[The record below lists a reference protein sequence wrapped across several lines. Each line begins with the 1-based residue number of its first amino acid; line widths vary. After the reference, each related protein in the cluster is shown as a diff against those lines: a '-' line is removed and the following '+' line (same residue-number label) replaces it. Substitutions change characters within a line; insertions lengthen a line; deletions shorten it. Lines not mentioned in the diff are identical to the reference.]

1 MQTRKIGLML
11 VLSIFT
17 CIGSFGQLLNPK
29 AFRLPSIIRGM
40 SNYSWKIYLMTDGGL
55 YYWNKK
61 VPDLDKGAYV
71 CSPLG
76 NYFYLAT
83 EDGDLIKFDANEF
96 EQDDKFN
103 IKLKEEKFM
112 KLFFEGEGQELYGIT
127 NKGRVLLIQP
137 GSKKETLT
145 PVYKGFGGA
154 KTVWN
159 ENLSTFVTSKGKALQ
174 YIRFKGKAPAPPVFL
189 DRNITALQVDQSR
202 FEILTGLDNGKVIG
216 FEQDLKTRKW
226 TQTIS
231 TAAITSVQWHP
242 LDHYLFAGDITG
254 KIYIVDM
261 KKKKV
266 LVSKKAHATAIDLR
280 VLYNAKGTLDL
291 VTIGA
296 DFDIKFWPID
306 DLAPDYHRIVK
317 SIIEYREQRYLKKQP
332 TESDYAYENRTS
344 AQAIGEFLNN
354 QRDQV
359 IDSLALTLQVNNK
372 VNLSQ
377 KGDSI
382 SLELFP
388 FKKVTFYAGN
398 TIGPISSARVDS
410 LRYALQDDND
420 FSIRKFRLT
429 GANGK
434 FIRFDRSAPPK
445 MEQPIVPLELA
456 RAVAQEE
463 LTIKDELSR
472 LVEDL
477 RKKGQLNN
485 VALNMEAALKA
496 ERDSLGRDELNLHVT
511 YMYQG
516 TKADATG
523 ESADYLSGKYRLIDS
538 KAGTTLV
545 NFMLRSAEE
554 QLLKH
559 FQQNQRVT
567 FRLTGSTDKTKVS
580 SKLPYAN
587 EFGSFNDHPYFF
599 QGILAGLNLT
609 PESGITQNS
618 QLGFLRTYGV
628 RQYLQS
634 QQSIFSNTRNKFLH
648 FSEEADGYGPEFRK
662 VKIEIILHDIN
673 KANQGR

>member
-1 MQTRKIGLML
+1 MINKKITLFLLLGVCAFLQ
-11 VLSIFT
+11 
-17 CIGSFGQLLNPK
+17 SFSQLLNPK
-29 AFRLPSIIRGM
+29 AYRLPSTIRGM

-83 EDGDLIKFDANEF
+83 EDGDLFKFDANEF

-103 IKLKEEKFM
+103 IKLKEENFV

-137 GSKKETLT
+137 GSRKETLT
-145 PVYKGFGGA
+145 PVYKGFGGG

-174 YIRFKGKAPAPPVFL
+174 YIRFNGKPPAPAVFL
-189 DRNITALQVDQSR
+189 DRNITALNADQSR

-254 KIYIVDM
+254 KIYVVDM

-266 LVSKKAHATAIDLR
+266 LVSKKVHTAAIDLR
-280 VLYNAKGTLDL
+280 VLLDAKQKLNL

-296 DFDIKFWPID
+296 DSEIKFWPID
-306 DLAPDYHRIVK
+306 DLPPDYHRIVK
-317 SIIEYREQRYLKKQP
+317 GIIEYREQRYLKKQRW
-332 TESDYAYENRTS
+332 ESANAYENRTS
-344 AQAIGEFLNN
+344 AQAIGNFLNN

-359 IDSLALTLQVNNK
+359 IDSLAMTLQINNK
-372 VNLSQ
+372 VNLNQ

-388 FKKVTFYAGN
+388 FKKITLYAGN
-398 TIGPISSARVDS
+398 TIGPVSSARVDS
-410 LRYALQDDND
+410 LRFTLQDDND

-429 GANGK
+429 GPNGK
-434 FIRFDRSAPPK
+434 FIRFDRSAPPR
-445 MEQPIVPLELA
+445 MEQAIVPLELA
-456 RAVAQEE
+456 REVAQEE
-463 LTIKDELSR
+463 LTIKDELSK
-472 LVEDL
+472 LVDDL

-485 VALNMEAALKA
+485 VALNMEAALKSG
-496 ERDSLGRDELNLHVT
+496 RDSLGREELNLHVI

-516 TKADATG
+516 TKADISG

-559 FQQNQRVT
+559 FQPNQQVT
-567 FRLTGSTDKTKVS
+567 FRLTGSTDKTKVAS
-580 SKLPYAN
+580 RLPYSN

-599 QGILAGLNLT
+599 QGMLAGLNLT

-634 QQSIFSNTRNKFLH
+634 QNSIFRNTRNKFLH

-673 KANQGR
+673 KTNQGR